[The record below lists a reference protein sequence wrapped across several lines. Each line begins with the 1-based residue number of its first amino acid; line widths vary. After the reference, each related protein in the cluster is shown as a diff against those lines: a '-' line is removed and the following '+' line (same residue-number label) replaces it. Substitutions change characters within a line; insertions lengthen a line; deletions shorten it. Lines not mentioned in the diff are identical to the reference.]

1 MQWENNDGSLRAS
14 VDRKAYV
21 YSIRV
26 FSRTFFFRGCYMLSR
41 SITKIMSISAEF
53 CLQKFNKCKVSHRPL
68 SFTLC
73 IMGCRT
79 SIR

>member
-26 FSRTFFFRGCYMLSR
+26 FSRTFFFPGLLHVVAEHYQNNVHFRGVLPS
-41 SITKIMSISAEF
+41 KI
-53 CLQKFNKCKVSHRPL
+53 Q
-68 SFTLC
+68 
-73 IMGCRT
+73 
-79 SIR
+79 